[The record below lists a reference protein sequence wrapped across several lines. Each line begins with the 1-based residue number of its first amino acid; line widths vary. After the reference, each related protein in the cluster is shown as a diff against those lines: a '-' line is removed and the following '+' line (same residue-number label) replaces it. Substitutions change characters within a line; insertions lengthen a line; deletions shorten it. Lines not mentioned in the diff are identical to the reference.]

1 MRIVHII
8 TRMIVGGAQE
18 NTLYNCLDLIETYG
32 DEVVLLTGPT
42 DGPEGRLLEQGR
54 AGGLQVI
61 TIPSLRRALHPL
73 RDLQAYRS
81 LREAIRRLQP
91 EVVHTHSAKA
101 GILGRAAAWKEKVP
115 AVVHTV
121 HGAPFYPYQ
130 AWPIRRFYQACEAWA
145 AARCHHLIAVAE
157 AMADLM
163 VEAGVCPRGKI
174 STIYSGMEVEPFLQA
189 DEHRLAMRARLG
201 LEDKHIVVGKVAR
214 LFELKGH
221 EYLIEAA
228 ARTVAIQPNLR
239 FLLVGDGGLRP
250 RLEEQVRR
258 LGLERFFVF
267 AGLVPPAEIPAYLS
281 AMDML
286 VHCSLREGLA
296 RALPQALLAGK
307 PVISFDIDGAREV
320 CLDQRTGYLLP
331 PKSITGLERAMVE
344 LANDPARR
352 CEWGRAGQ
360 QLFAERFRHQNMT
373 AQIRQ
378 LYQGLLSPGSV

>member
-1 MRIVHII
+1 
-8 TRMIVGGAQE
+8 
-18 NTLYNCLDLIETYG
+18 
-32 DEVVLLTGPT
+32 
-42 DGPEGRLLEQGR
+42 
-54 AGGLQVI
+54 
-61 TIPSLRRALHPL
+61 
-73 RDLQAYRS
+73 
-81 LREAIRRLQP
+81 
-91 EVVHTHSAKA
+91 
-101 GILGRAAAWKEKVP
+101 
-115 AVVHTV
+115 
-121 HGAPFYPYQ
+121 
-130 AWPIRRFYQACEAWA
+130 
-145 AARCHHLIAVAE
+145 
-157 AMADLM
+157 M

-174 STIYSGMEVEPFLQA
+174 STIYSGMEVEPFLRA
-189 DEHRLAMRARLG
+189 DEHRAAMRARLG
-201 LEDKHIVVGKVAR
+201 LDAGEIVVGKIAR

-228 ARTVAIQPNLR
+228 ARMVASQPNLR
-239 FLLVGDGGLRP
+239 FLLVGDGELRP
-250 RLEEQVRR
+250 RLEERVRR

-331 PKSITGLERAMVE
+331 PKSIDGLERAIVG

-352 CEWGRAGQ
+352 REWGRAGQ
-360 QLFAERFRHQNMT
+360 QLCAARFRHQNMT

-378 LYQGLLSPGSV
+378 LYQGLLSPGSS